1 MANMD
6 AGGDDPTM
14 DAGGGGPPP
23 DAGGGGGGPPVP
35 PGGGPML
42 AALSR
47 SRQQAPV
54 SAPGPGNQ
62 ADGHVRVGNAVQMLQ
77 SAMMMFPAG
86 SPMHTAV
93 LNAIRQLTRQMAHGG
108 QAMVGAQQT
117 QLMDMLRSTVRNAL
131 LQKIMMNQQGGGAGG
146 ASPGGGGPNPAPNPS
161 MPLPGA

>member
-6 AGGDDPTM
+6 VGGDSDPTVP
-14 DAGGGGPPP
+14 DAGGGPPP
-23 DAGGGGGGPPVP
+23 GAGDGSGGPP
-35 PGGGPML
+35 PGGGNML

-62 ADGHVRVGNAVQMLQ
+62 ADGHTRVGNAVQMLQ

-108 QAMVGAQQT
+108 QAAVGTQQT

-146 ASPGGGGPNPAPNPS
+146 ATPGGGGASPAPNPA